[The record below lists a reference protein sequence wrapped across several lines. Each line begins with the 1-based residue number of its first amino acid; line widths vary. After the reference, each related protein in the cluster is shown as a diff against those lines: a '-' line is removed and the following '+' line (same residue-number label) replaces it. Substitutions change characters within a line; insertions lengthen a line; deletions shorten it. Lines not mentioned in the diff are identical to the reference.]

1 MKVSKV
7 KSPMNDNKI
16 FRIMMTMVFVIS
28 GVFLVKNLIGKTW
41 MAAIAIGACIVVFA
55 ILASGMK
62 LLKIKK
68 SIQKFVISICMML
81 LVFVISL
88 FSGNY
93 YSDDFC
99 LYLAVIGLSGLF
111 LQPKITLVQMILGD
125 VFLILQYII
134 NQIEI
139 SDYKY
144 FKNPFIR
151 NDTK

>member
-1 MKVSKV
+1 MSQKISKI

-41 MAAIAIGACIVVFA
+41 MAAVAIGACIVVFA

-88 FSGNY
+88 FKLVHKHSVNI
-93 YSDDFC
+93 
-99 LYLAVIGLSGLF
+99 LPNV
-111 LQPKITLVQMILGD
+111 PK
-125 VFLILQYII
+125 
-134 NQIEI
+134 
-139 SDYKY
+139 
-144 FKNPFIR
+144 FKQVMCWICFV
-151 NDTK
+151 